1 MQVDEVQQEANA
13 VDREEEDG
21 IAPET
26 SDDEDE
32 QGNEGE
38 QNEGTAENEASG
50 QPGMIGQ
57 LPSESNVPKDYAAV
71 KQLAKEKI
79 AALVG
84 KEVPVTSRSLGTIIW
99 KVVAAVESEDVIP
112 ERSDGIEY
120 GLRGFNVGRHKK
132 SEIFASMFLSIS
144 FLDWRSKVEKINEAV
159 LASKAKT
166 RLFSE
171 TEFLTG
177 LGILIGAAEFAQRG
191 CDLFSTKDSADEDEL
206 WPTLC
211 GEPHFEKY
219 MSFYRWK
226 EFKRFLPFIYK
237 DESRKDTDPWWE
249 FVLAVEEFNQIRSS
263 KLIGSQ
269 WISVDETM
277 SAYRP
282 RKTALGGL
290 PSISFIVRKP
300 EPLGG

>member
-1 MQVDEVQQEANA
+1 M
-13 VDREEEDG
+13 
-21 IAPET
+21 
-26 SDDEDE
+26 
-32 QGNEGE
+32 
-38 QNEGTAENEASG
+38 
-50 QPGMIGQ
+50 
-57 LPSESNVPKDYAAV
+57 
-71 KQLAKEKI
+71 
-79 AALVG
+79 
-84 KEVPVTSRSLGTIIW
+84 
-99 KVVAAVESEDVIP
+99 
-112 ERSDGIEY
+112 
-120 GLRGFNVGRHKK
+120 
-132 SEIFASMFLSIS
+132 
-144 FLDWRSKVEKINEAV
+144 
-159 LASKAKT
+159 
-166 RLFSE
+166 
-171 TEFLTG
+171 EFLTG
-177 LGILIGAAEFAQRG
+177 LGILIGAAEFAQRW

-290 PSISFIVRKP
+290 PNISFIVRKP